1 MQYPSLWDNGN
12 DNLCIFSFGSCTGLS
27 PYDKNYKGCLRA
39 EQRELIFEHQRVSK
53 MTRRDLEDQ
62 YIKLCDEHYATKR
75 ENRFNQEKIKRLITK
90 ISRISSCSL
99 SDLRASLNP
108 KLIHRARE
116 TLSFEEKLQICIFD
130 LEVQNSQLNEKLQ
143 AICKRHGLPMPH
155 YERPASE
162 MCSYYVPQENT
173 NRLRTRARSCNHING
188 GAVKDSVDDEH
199 VDDHVVTLSPKE
211 QVEEGPVKDILDNS
225 VLVKELQ
232 EKNERLAKLLSDF
245 NDQLEKEKSVN
256 NELSYKLKELEIRK
270 HISENIELINLKEAL
285 EQSKSQYKQRIEM
298 LENVK
303 GRQEKNLIEER
314 VVIGK

>member
-62 YIKLCDEHYATKR
+62 YINLCDEHYATKR

-173 NRLRTRARSCNHING
+173 NRLRNRARSCNHING

-211 QVEEGPVKDILDNS
+211 PVEEGPVKDILDNS